1 MKRKVTYQF
10 MAPVCVEV
18 ENGVVTRVV
27 VIDEASV
34 NEPSFV
40 DGDRDYFERAV
51 SASLDGQ
58 SWPAWE
64 FGY

>member
-1 MKRKVTYQF
+1 MGRKATYQF

-18 ENGVVTRVV
+18 ENDVVTRVV
-27 VIDEASV
+27 VIDEAPV
-34 NEPSFV
+34 NDPSFIE
-40 DGDRDYFERAV
+40 GDRGYFRRAV
-51 SASLDGQ
+51 NASLDGQ